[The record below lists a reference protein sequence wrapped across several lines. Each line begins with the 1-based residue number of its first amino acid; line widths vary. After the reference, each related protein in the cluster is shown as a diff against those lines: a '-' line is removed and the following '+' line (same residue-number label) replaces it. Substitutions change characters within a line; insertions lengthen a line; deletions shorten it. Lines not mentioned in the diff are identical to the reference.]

1 MNDMKFIDLF
11 INNMNIYE
19 NNAYF
24 QPITFFP
31 SSGNDVLVIHWMLK
45 LNTEDKT

>member
-1 MNDMKFIDLF
+1 MMNDMKFIDLF

-24 QPITFFP
+24 QPIT
-31 SSGNDVLVIHWMLK
+31 LVPPEI
-45 LNTEDKT
+45 